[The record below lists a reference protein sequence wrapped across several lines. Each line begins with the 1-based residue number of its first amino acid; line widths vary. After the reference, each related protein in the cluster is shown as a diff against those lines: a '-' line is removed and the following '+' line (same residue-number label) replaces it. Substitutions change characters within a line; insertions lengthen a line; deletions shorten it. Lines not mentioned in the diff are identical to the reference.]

1 MNIYVL
7 KSFSLRLLYD
17 EINNII
23 NNSINVVRM
32 NMDECTI
39 NDLINECSYYSLLK
53 EHKYVIANN
62 FKINKDNILL
72 EQYINNLNKDITLI
86 LICDVIDKR
95 SSLYKILDK
104 KSKIIIIDEI
114 KDINNN
120 IYKYCKEK
128 DIEIDYSAIN
138 KLLENNLN
146 NYDLVLNEIDKINLI
161 TNKIDTDIVNKY
173 SIKLITEENFEFC
186 DAVIN
191 KDYKKID
198 IYLNEFITL
207 KQEILPFIAL
217 LASQY
222 RIMYAVKN
230 LAGTNDEIAKILEI
244 HPYRVKLAK
253 EKSISYSL
261 EELQKKLLDLCD
273 LDYNLKTLNID
284 KYLLLKVFIVN
295 I

>member
-1 MNIYVL
+1 MNLYVL

-17 EINNII
+17 EINSII
-23 NNSINVVRM
+23 NNSTNVVRM

-39 NDLINECSYYSLLK
+39 TDLMNECSYYSLLK

-72 EQYINNLNKDITLI
+72 EQYINNANKDTTLI
-86 LICDVIDKR
+86 LICDQIDKR
-95 SSLYKILDK
+95 SSLYKVLDK
-104 KSKIIIIDEI
+104 KSKIIIIDDI
-114 KDINNN
+114 KDKNNKV
-120 IYKYCKEK
+120 YKYCKEK
-128 DIEIDYSAIN
+128 EIEIDYSAIN

-146 NYDLVLNEIDKINLI
+146 NYDLVLNEIDKINII
-161 TNKIDTDIVNKY
+161 TNNINIDTVNKY
-173 SIKLITEENFEFC
+173 SIKIITEENFEFC

-191 KDYKKID
+191 KDYKKIN
-198 IYLNEFITL
+198 IYLNEFIAL
-207 KQEILPFIAL
+207 KQEVFPFIAL

-222 RIMYAVKN
+222 RIMYAVKSLN
-230 LAGTNDEIAKILEI
+230 NTNEEVAKILEI

-253 EKSISYSL
+253 EKSISYTL

-273 LDYNLKTLNID
+273 LDYNLKTLNMD
-284 KYLLLKVFIVN
+284 RYLLLKVFIVN